1 MRAVA
6 GCACASR
13 RCLPTLQPRPA
24 AACSLP
30 CVCGCCCHHSFLQV
44 HAVGLNCQASTLP
57 AALPVARWSF
67 CFVVGWWNQA
77 PAAAGQPSLH
87 QRQNQPAPPPFVP
100 APVERSQTGVHSR
113 LWATQCATWHSRLQA
128 RKGRGHS
135 GESAGTAYQIQQLQP
150 RCCQPSSEM
159 LLQAGKRLRTHLQ
172 YCTRLQ
178 RAQRRR
184 PTARWPQLSQS
195 SACTN

>member
-44 HAVGLNCQASTLP
+44 HAVGLGCQATTLP
-57 AALPVARWSF
+57 AVLPVARWKLNALLWVLVDQSA
-67 CFVVGWWNQA
+67 CCRR
-77 PAAAGQPSLH
+77 PDLH
-87 QRQNQPAPPPFVP
+87 QQQVSQPAPPPFEPVP
-100 APVERSQTGVHSR
+100 VQRCQAGVHSR
-113 LWATQCATWHSRLQA
+113 LCAAWHSRLQA
-128 RKGRGHS
+128 QKGRGHS